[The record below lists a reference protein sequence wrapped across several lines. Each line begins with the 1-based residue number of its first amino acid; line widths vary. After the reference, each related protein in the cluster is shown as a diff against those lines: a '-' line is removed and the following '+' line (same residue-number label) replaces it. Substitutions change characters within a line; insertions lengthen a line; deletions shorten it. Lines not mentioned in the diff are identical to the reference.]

1 MLLLLLWAVC
11 FLFFVFFGTFPE
23 KLRWIF
29 FSPKLPLLKSLVT
42 PALPQLNW
50 ISYKAA
56 FAFSGHEAA
65 AAGERERLVVSA
77 ALDRR

>member
-11 FLFFVFFGTFPE
+11 FLFFV
-23 KLRWIF
+23 

>member
-1 MLLLLLWAVC
+1 MMLVC
-11 FLFFVFFGTFPE
+11 CGVGRFFCFVFFGKHFR
-23 KLRWIF
+23 KNC

-50 ISYKAA
+50 IRSYKAA

-65 AAGERERLVVSA
+65 AAGERERELVVSA

>member
-1 MLLLLLWAVC
+1 MFC
-11 FLFFVFFGTFPE
+11 FFPETFPE
-23 KLRWIF
+23 KLLESLF
-29 FSPKLPLLKSLVT
+29 PQTALLKSLFT

-50 ISYKAA
+50 IRSYKAA

-65 AAGERERLVVSA
+65 AAGERERELVVSA